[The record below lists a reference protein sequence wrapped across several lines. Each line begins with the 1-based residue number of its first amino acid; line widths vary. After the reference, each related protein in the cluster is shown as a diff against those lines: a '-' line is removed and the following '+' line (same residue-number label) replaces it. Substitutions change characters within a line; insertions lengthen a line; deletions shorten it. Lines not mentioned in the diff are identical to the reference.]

1 MQSPLRRVSCCD
13 RCSTSCHSQA
23 DASGQQHLPE
33 PCKLQRQGLSIICKQ
48 AKQAQDQI
56 WLQFVS
62 GEIPPGLNCTSLQ
75 NHTQAKLTAMCQ
87 AKCLWPASDKAH
99 VCKHASTARQS
110 LSNSSFAHLQILP
123 AFCVRGSVFF
133 RFRQH
138 TCMKAQ
144 EHIEAK
150 LKRML
155 ICSPANP
162 RCALCQE
169 TYPRQFWTALR
180 SPSRWQP

>member
-1 MQSPLRRVSCCD
+1 MQVATTRTFYQRHGKMANSSCTAHMC
-13 RCSTSCHSQA
+13 TSKQNKPKIK
-23 DASGQQHLPE
+23 SGCNLLM
-33 PCKLQRQGLSIICKQ
+33 C
-48 AKQAQDQI
+48 
-56 WLQFVS
+56 FVS
-62 GEIPPGLNCTSLQ
+62 GDKPGLDCTSLQ
-75 NHTQAKLTAMCQ
+75 NYTQAKLRAMCQ

-99 VCKHASTARQS
+99 VCKHTSTARQS
-110 LSNSSFAHLQILP
+110 PSSSFAHLQILP
-123 AFCVRGSVFF
+123 AFCVRGSVVF

-138 TCMKAQ
+138 KCMKAQ

-162 RCALCQE
+162 RCALCQG
-169 TYPRQFWTALR
+169 TYLRQSWTALR